1 MILKEVEMKA
11 VMTVILLVTLLA
23 VTGCGKQ
30 EESNEETKQPSASQT
45 AKAPAGVDL
54 HTAAATGNL
63 EAIQQHI
70 KDGSDLN
77 VRDPEGGACPLS
89 TAALFGKTEAATALI
104 EAGAD
109 INCIG
114 NDGATPLHVAAFFC
128 RAGIVKALVDKGA
141 DRTIKNGYGSTPLE
155 TVSAPFESVKP
166 VYEHF
171 AKTLASLGVNLDLE
185 RIEQARPEI
194 AEMLK

>member
-1 MILKEVEMKA
+1 MHKA
-11 VMTVILLVTLLA
+11 MTVMMVVLLLA
-23 VTGCGKQ
+23 VAGCGQQ
-30 EESNEETKQPSASQT
+30 EKSAEETKQPSASE
-45 AKAPAGVDL
+45 AAEKVPGVDL

-63 EAIQQHI
+63 EVIRQHSEA
-70 KDGSDLN
+70 GSDLN

-89 TAALFGKTEAATALI
+89 TAALFGQAEAAMALI

-114 NDGATPLHVAAFFC
+114 NDGAAPLHVAAFFC
-128 RAGIVKALVDKGA
+128 RAEIVKALVDKGA
-141 DRTIKNGYGSTPLE
+141 DMTIKNSYGSTPLE
-155 TVSAPFESVKP
+155 TVSAPFEAVKP

-171 AKTLASLGVNLDLE
+171 AKTLAPMGVNLDLQ
-185 RIEQARPEI
+185 RIEQARPQI

>member
-1 MILKEVEMKA
+1 MKA
-11 VMTVILLVTLLA
+11 VSTVMMVVLLLA
-23 VTGCGKQ
+23 VAGCGQQ
-30 EESNEETKQPSASQT
+30 EKSAGETKQPSASQT
-45 AKAPAGVDL
+45 AQAPAGVDL

-63 EAIQQHI
+63 EAIHQHI
-70 KDGSDLN
+70 KAGSDLN

-89 TAALFGKTEAATALI
+89 TAALFGQTEAAMALI

-109 INCIG
+109 INCTG

-141 DRTIKNGYGSTPLE
+141 DRTIKNSYGSTPLE
-155 TVSAPFESVKP
+155 AVSAPFEAVKP

-171 AKTLASLGVNLDLE
+171 AKTLAPMGVQLDVE
-185 RIEQARPEI
+185 RIEKIRPEI
-194 AEMLK
+194 VEMLK

>member
-1 MILKEVEMKA
+1 MKK
-11 VMTVILLVTLLA
+11 VMTVMLLVILIA
-23 VTGCGKQ
+23 VTGCGQQ
-30 EESNEETKQPSASQT
+30 EKSNEETKQPSASQT
-45 AKAPAGVDL
+45 AQAPTGVDL

-63 EAIQQHI
+63 EAIDQHI
-70 KDGSDLN
+70 KAGSALN

-89 TAALFGKTEAATALI
+89 TAALFGQTEAAIALI

-141 DRTIKNGYGSTPLE
+141 DRTIRNSYGSTPLE
-155 TVSAPFESVKP
+155 AVSVPFESVKP

-171 AKTLASLGVNLDLE
+171 AKTLAPMGVQLDLE
-185 RIEQARPEI
+185 RIEKTRPEI
-194 AEMLK
+194 AVMLK

>member
-1 MILKEVEMKA
+1 MHKA
-11 VMTVILLVTLLA
+11 MTVMTVVLLLA
-23 VTGCGKQ
+23 VAGCSKQ
-30 EESNEETKQPSASQT
+30 ENSAEETKQPSASQ
-45 AKAPAGVDL
+45 ADPAPGINL

-63 EAIQQHI
+63 EAIRQHI

-89 TAALFGKTEAATALI
+89 TAALLGQTEAAMTLI

-128 RAGIVKALVDKGA
+128 RAEIVKALVGKGA
-141 DRTIKNGYGSTPLE
+141 DRTIRNSYGSTPLE
-155 TVSAPFESVKP
+155 TVSGPFEAVKP

-171 AKTLASLGVNLDLE
+171 AKTLAPMGVNLDLE
-185 RIEQARPEI
+185 RVEQARPQI